1 MNTDDNIKLIEK
13 LENDFSI
20 QTDSLPQKS
29 DLEEIRSFLRLRVKQ
44 MMSGNYQRFLNNL
57 YRIDISESKVSKVF
71 ADKTILDKPAAI
83 ADLIIERQL
92 QRIKTQRLYREGKL

>member
-1 MNTDDNIKLIEK
+1 MNNDDNIKLIEK

-29 DLEEIRSFLRLRVKQ
+29 DLAEIRSFLRLRVKQ
-44 MMSGNYQRFLNNL
+44 MMSGNYQRFLNSL

-71 ADKTILDKPAAI
+71 ADKSIIDKPAAI

-92 QRIKTQRLYREGKL
+92 QRIRTQRLYREGKL